1 MSEVDGVVFGAGGGV
16 GFECV
21 QHMLS
26 KGQRVRAVVR
36 SPQKYADK
44 FPKDP
49 KLTIAQG
56 DVTNLES
63 VREVI
68 KGAKG
73 VIFAASGTTF
83 WSAASVDFQGAKN
96 VADAATQ
103 EQRVVL
109 VSSALVSPKNR
120 LNPIRIILNNFR
132 WSLMDN
138 KFKGECALRDS
149 GKSFTVV
156 RPGHLVNEPSGQH
169 RLITGQ
175 GDGKLPGAVSR
186 ADVAAVCVAAITA
199 TAADKITFELGA
211 DKSQGAAQG
220 PIADIFS
227 GLKQGVYQ

>member
-1 MSEVDGVVFGAGGGV
+1 MSEFDGVVFGAGGGV

-49 KLTIAQG
+49 KLTITQG
-56 DVTNLES
+56 DVTNAES
-63 VREVI
+63 VKEVM

-83 WSAASVDFQGAKN
+83 WSAASVDFQGLKM
-96 VADAATQ
+96 VADAAIQ
-103 EQRVVL
+103 DQRVVL

-120 LNPIRIILNNFR
+120 LNPIRIILNNIR

-149 GKSFTVV
+149 GKSFTIV
-156 RPGHLVNEPSGQH
+156 RPGHLLNELSGQH

-175 GDGKLPGAVSR
+175 GDSKVPGAVPR

-211 DKSQGAAQG
+211 DNSQGAAQG

-227 GLKQGVYQ
+227 SLKQGVYQ